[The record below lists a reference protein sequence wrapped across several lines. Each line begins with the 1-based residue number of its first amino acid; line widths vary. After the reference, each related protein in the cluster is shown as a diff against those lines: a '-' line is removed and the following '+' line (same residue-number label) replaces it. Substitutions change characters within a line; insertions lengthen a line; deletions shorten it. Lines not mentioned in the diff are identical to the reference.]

1 MSKIAIDLKSGD
13 IKKEERIIVGIDLG
27 TTNSLIA
34 YINDGQPTVMP
45 DHDGKS
51 VLVPSVIYF
60 DENDLASI
68 GEIAKDKLI
77 SDPSRT
83 IFSVKRLMGRSFNDV
98 ENSKEFFSYEI
109 LAERR

>member
-1 MSKIAIDLKSGD
+1 M
-13 IKKEERIIVGIDLG
+13 GIDLG

-77 SDPSRT
+77 SDPSEQFFCQRLMVNLLMMLKILK
-83 IFSVKRLMGRSFNDV
+83 IFSVTRS
-98 ENSKEFFSYEI
+98 STRMLKA
-109 LAERR
+109 L